1 MERHSGSGNS
11 ERELAMK
18 SYPLAN
24 ELALMVRTGIKL
36 LAVAMLAGLPAHAH
50 AQGIIKSDSVV
61 KVEVDPGK
69 IENDKQ
75 TLTLTLSIEKGFHI
89 YANHIGQTN
98 IALPTEVTISGKTT
112 PQSVKI
118 SYPPG
123 KLQVDEFQGDHY
135 IYERKAV
142 IVANVQRAKGDTGP
156 LKAAIRVQACSEG
169 KEGRCLLPTTI
180 EVNIP

>member
-1 MERHSGSGNS
+1 
-11 ERELAMK
+11 MK
-18 SYPLAN
+18 SHTIADAI
-24 ELALMVRTGIKL
+24 ALMGRTGMQL
-36 LAVAMLAGLPAHAH
+36 LFVAILAGLPVLAH
-50 AQGIIKSDSVV
+50 AQATKSDSVV

-75 TLTLTLSIEKGFHI
+75 TITLTLSIHKGYHI
-89 YANHIGQTN
+89 YANHIGQEN

-112 PQSVKI
+112 PQAVKI

-123 KLQVDEFQGDHY
+123 KLEQNEFVGDHY

-142 IVANVQRAKGDTGP
+142 IAADVRRAKGDTGP

-169 KEGRCLLPTTI
+169 QDGKCLLPATV

>member
-1 MERHSGSGNS
+1 MRTN
-11 ERELAMK
+11 
-18 SYPLAN
+18 PLATKI
-24 ELALMVRTGIKL
+24 AAIVRTGTKL
-36 LAVAMLAGLPAHAH
+36 LAVAALVGLPVHAH
-50 AQGIIKSDSVV
+50 AQVTKSDSVV
-61 KVEVDPGK
+61 KIEVDPGK

-75 TLTLTLSIEKGFHI
+75 TVTLTLSIQKGFHI
-89 YANHIGQTN
+89 YANHIGQEN

-112 PQSVKI
+112 PQAVKI

-123 KLQVDEFQGDHY
+123 KLEQNEFVGDHY

-142 IVANVQRAKGDTGP
+142 IAADVRRAKGDTGP

-169 KEGRCLLPTTI
+169 QDGKCLLPATV